1 MQVPARP
8 GEATDTSR
16 AAALRDLQQP
26 PARRPVGFE
35 MPSGSTAGAR
45 ERGTAGRTRSGPPA
59 RRRRACDC
67 RAPRGRRALVDG
79 DDEDV
84 LFSVV
89 EARRP
94 EEVTQYRRDRLSW
107 QQRLDGLATERD
119 RELEAVA
126 AR

>member
-1 MQVPARP
+1 
-8 GEATDTSR
+8 
-16 AAALRDLQQP
+16 
-26 PARRPVGFE
+26 
-35 MPSGSTAGAR
+35 
-45 ERGTAGRTRSGPPA
+45 
-59 RRRRACDC
+59 
-67 RAPRGRRALVDG
+67 
-79 DDEDV
+79 V

-119 RELEAVA
+119 QELEAVA